1 MVLCQKWLLTNVSNK
16 LALMSSV
23 REKSIERHVQSE
35 DISVILTARYLTCQ
49 HVVLKSLPDCNPQ
62 VWDKLLKNEF
72 GDSKSG
78 KNSSFSKAV

>member
-1 MVLCQKWLLTNVSNK
+1 MVQMSEMAVTKVSNK

-49 HVVLKSLPDCNPQ
+49 HVVLSLPECNPQ
-62 VWDKLLKNEF
+62 VWDELLKNGF
-72 GDSKSG
+72 GDRKSG
-78 KNSSFSKAV
+78 KHSSFSKAV